1 MPAVFVRAPPVSR
14 QLQFVNVDPL
24 ESEAILNVAAD
35 HGLGARE
42 AAVAESGRASALR
55 ASIDQLEEVYAA
67 VTAPDDRK
75 RRRLMRAA
83 LKTRCVPVP
92 SSALPEGTYWPVQA
106 TEADDRRIGANGLPW
121 LEARANAGG
130 SHGSSARDAV
140 GRCIVWR

>member
-35 HGLGARE
+35 HGLGARQ
-42 AAVAESGRASALR
+42 AAVSESGRAFALR

-92 SSALPEGTYWPVQA
+92 S
-106 TEADDRRIGANGLPW
+106 
-121 LEARANAGG
+121 
-130 SHGSSARDAV
+130 
-140 GRCIVWR
+140 